1 MGVLTELGTPSS
13 ALLPSKFYSSRQSGF
28 SLIEVMVAMLIL
40 TGSIVTLTS
49 SWSGNYFRL
58 NKAQIN
64 HNVNELLQKKITEI
78 EIQYLDKPIEEIKD
92 SDAGTFKDFPNYRW
106 TMESQDFEMPDLS
119 AVLIGQDGGADELL
133 LTIIR
138 QMGEHISKSVKEVE
152 VAVYVKFK
160 KNEVKYGVTTY
171 FVDFDKELDLG
182 SLAGIAGA
190 LGGAGGGN

>member
-1 MGVLTELGTPSS
+1 MDLRTNSFLN
-13 ALLPSKFYSSRQSGF
+13 SKGF